1 MDLVGKELG
10 QYRITEKIGQGRL
23 ATVYR
28 AYEEGLDRWVAL
40 KVIDPK
46 HASEPAFLA
55 RFKRGARTVAQL
67 RHPHILSVYEFGER
81 AGAVYLSMDYV
92 DGGAL
97 ESHLTGQPMEWSAA
111 AALILPVSR
120 ALAYAHSQGVTHQN
134 IKPTNILLARGDWPL
149 LGDFQIAR
157 IADVRRSLSADE
169 DSIISPDYA
178 SPELAQAVEVDV
190 RSDIYSLGVVLY
202 QVVTGRRPFSGDT
215 ALEVLMQHVNATPES
230 PCALNPSLPAM
241 GEAIILRAMAKNPGS
256 RYQSMEEMVNA
267 LQVAL
272 TQTAAG
278 SIDAT
283 YTPMIARSGTCSR
296 CGASVNT
303 LGRYCPKCGAT
314 LRAGMRAP
322 TTPLPSLERAEA
334 EPQRGQ
340 GAHFVLASGSII
352 LLPPKAE
359 LTIGRAD
366 KRNQI
371 YPDIDLAPH
380 GTPGE
385 GVSRLHARMYQR
397 GGVWVVED
405 AGSTNGTFLNG
416 RRITTGEE
424 ALLREGDRLRCGQ
437 LMLTFRSP

>member
-10 QYRITEKIGQGRL
+10 QYRITEKIGRGRL

-28 AYEEGLDRWVAL
+28 AYEEGLDRWIAL
-40 KVIDPK
+40 KVIDPR

-55 RFKRGARTVAQL
+55 RFKRGARAVAQL

-81 AGAVYLSMDYV
+81 EGVLYLAMDYV

-97 ESHLTGQPMEWSAA
+97 ELRLTGQPMEWSDA
-111 AALILPVSR
+111 AALILPAAR
-120 ALAYAHSQGVTHQN
+120 ALAYAHSLGVTHQN
-134 IKPTNILLARGDWPL
+134 IKPSNILLARGDWPL
-149 LGDFQIAR
+149 LGDFQIAN
-157 IADVRRSLSADE
+157 IADARRSLSAGE
-169 DSIISPDYA
+169 DSNISPDYA
-178 SPELAQAVEVDV
+178 SPELAQAVKVDA

-202 QVVTGRRPFSGDT
+202 QVVTGRRPFSGDS
-215 ALEVLMQHVNATPES
+215 ALEVLMQHVNASPES

-272 TQTAAG
+272 MQTAAG
-278 SIDAT
+278 SVDVA
-283 YTPMIARSGTCSR
+283 YTPMIARSDTCSR

-314 LRAGMRAP
+314 LRSGTRTP
-322 TTPLPSLERAEA
+322 TTPLPHIERVEA
-334 EPQRGQ
+334 EPQPGP
-340 GAHFVLASGSII
+340 GAYFVLASGSAI

-371 YPDIDLAPH
+371 YPDIDLSPH

-397 GGVWVVED
+397 GGVWVIED
-405 AGSTNGTFLNG
+405 AGSTNGTYLNG
-416 RRITTGEE
+416 RRITAGEE
-424 ALLREGDRLRCGQ
+424 ALLRDGDRVRCGQ
-437 LMLTFRSP
+437 LTLTFRSP